1 MKGLPQFDLR
11 QYTPS
16 LLARIYEQTVA
27 RDLREKVIAVRG
39 IYRDRNKYSGTGKKN
54 HGCYGG
60 FYYDSLVDQMTG
72 KKLTLKIPEKLK
84 AELQDG
90 NIYLFRGNIENKLK
104 QSKDISLD
112 FLLVSDQILSE
123 EPCEADEIRH
133 KEETRLYE
141 KKRLRTGF
149 DVDRTLRQLFHS
161 GKRPRVSILYGNN
174 GIVDSDVE
182 TALRGTG
189 DSYLLRNARVS
200 LADKNMIIEKI
211 KKIENY
217 SDIIAI
223 VRGGGSGLEVFDDI
237 DLANAV
243 LNTRVPVVAAI
254 GHDQDNTLVKRIA
267 DKAFSTP
274 TAFGNY
280 LREMALGIGKDR
292 EVEGEVRDDIQKQGS
307 WGLVWGVL
315 FVVGIL
321 LLLLWRS

>member
-1 MKGLPQFDLR
+1 MKRLPQFDLR

-54 HGCYGG
+54 PGCYGG
-60 FYYDSLVDQMTG
+60 FYYDSLVDQITG

-90 NIYLFRGNIENKLK
+90 NIYFFRGNIENKLK

-123 EPCEADEIRH
+123 EPCEIDEVRH
-133 KEETRLYE
+133 KEETQLYE

-161 GKRPRVSILYGNN
+161 GKSPRVSILYGNN

-189 DSYLLRNARVS
+189 NNYLLRNARVS

-217 SDIIAI
+217 LISLMPYSIQEFPWLRLLDMIRTIRWSSELRIKHFPLLPHSAIIFEKWHWVLGKMGKSRKKSAMI
-223 VRGGGSGLEVFDDI
+223 SGSK
-237 DLANAV
+237 
-243 LNTRVPVVAAI
+243 VP
-254 GHDQDNTLVKRIA
+254 
-267 DKAFSTP
+267 
-274 TAFGNY
+274 
-280 LREMALGIGKDR
+280 
-292 EVEGEVRDDIQKQGS
+292 
-307 WGLVWGVL
+307 GVL
-315 FVVGIL
+315 FGEFYL
-321 LLLLWRS
+321 LLEYSFCFS